1 MRERLRTRRD
11 EPGALVALA
20 DGRFA
25 ITSGSHVGIG
35 SRRALARWCE
45 RRALRPSIA
54 EAERSWW
61 QEAAG
66 TLVVPVARPQRD

>member
-1 MRERLRTRRD
+1 VRERLRTRRD

-25 ITSGSHVGIG
+25 ITSQNHVGLG
-35 SRRALARWCE
+35 SRRALAGWCA
-45 RRALRPSIA
+45 RRAHRTDIS

-66 TLVVPVARPQRD
+66 TLVVPAARPKRT